1 MKHKLLPTMIGAVL
15 AGGMG
20 AAQADIT
27 VFGHI
32 DSAIV
37 SQDTDAGFINPIKM
51 PGTWIGTSAG
61 GTTPVPGSAVNKF
74 DQDDVNFVC
83 TTCSIGFKGSE
94 DLGNGLK
101 VIFKLD
107 FQYDIFSRQ
116 TSSLL
121 DRDQWL
127 GLSGNFGQVRAGS
140 ISTSYKSH
148 GAMIDPLY
156 RTAAQG
162 RAMGLQSYLHANAG
176 EDGQGRADHTVR
188 WDSPN
193 WNGFKVI
200 AHYTLDSDENDGNT
214 TLLNVNGE
222 EDDDA
227 YGIGGQYTNGGIL
240 VFADYLT
247 NDSDDVNNPN
257 GDLSAW
263 KVGGK
268 YTLNNFAVMG
278 QYEDIE
284 AQFNTSQFTGG
295 PVLGINDSGKQSTEQ
310 WHLAGTYTMGNNM
323 VYLGYGVAET
333 DDVFNT
339 LPADSVEQTAITL
352 AGTHSLSKRT
362 TIYAAYS
369 MIEQDNDFLIDA
381 ALTAGLFPTGGLV
394 DDPERDTFAIG
405 MKHKF

>member
-32 DSAIV
+32 DTAVVNHSTDRGFVNTASQVTPGNAIARV
-37 SQDTDAGFINPIKM
+37 A
-51 PGTWIGTSAG
+51 
-61 GTTPVPGSAVNKF
+61 GSAVTDNVS
-74 DQDDVNFVC
+74 DTNFVC

-101 VIFKLD
+101 AIFFLD
-107 FQYDIFSRQ
+107 FQYDMFSRQ

-127 GLSGNFGQVRAGS
+127 GLAGNFGQVRAGT
-140 ISTSYKSH
+140 ISTPYKSH

-162 RAMGLQSYLHANAG
+162 RTSGLQSQLHLGAG

-188 WDSPN
+188 WDSPS
-193 WNGFKVI
+193 WNGVKV
-200 AHYTLDSDENDGNT
+200 AAYYTLDSNERDGVVT
-214 TLLNVNGE
+214 TVGSAINSNPKGK

-227 YGIGGQYTNGGIL
+227 YGIGVQYTNGGYL
-240 VFADYLT
+240 VFADYVT
-247 NDSDDVNNPN
+247 NNSDDRDNPM
-257 GDLSAW
+257 GDLTAW

-278 QYEDIE
+278 QYESIE
-284 AQFNTSQFTGG
+284 PQFNLVTSF
-295 PVLGINDSGKQSTEQ
+295 GIPGSGKQSQDQ
-310 WHLAGTYTMGNNM
+310 WFLAGPYTMGNNM
-323 VYLGYGVAET
+323 IYAGYGATEYSDIMNSAPS
-333 DDVFNT
+333 DDM
-339 LPADSVEQTAITL
+339 DQTAFTI
-352 AGTHSLSKRT
+352 AGTHNLSKRT
-362 TIYAAYS
+362 MIYAAYNH
-369 MIEQDNDFLIDA
+369 IEQDNDTGINAASTAAIAAFNPLDA
-381 ALTAGLFPTGGLV
+381 KIV
-394 DDPERDTFAIG
+394 NDPEQDLFAIG

>member
-32 DSAIV
+32 DTAV
-37 SQDTDAGFINPIKM
+37 VAHDADHGFVNTAKM
-51 PGTWIGTSAG
+51 PADWLDNMDIDSST
-61 GTTPVPGSAVNKF
+61 NR
-74 DQDDVNFVC
+74 DDTNFVC

-101 VIFKLD
+101 AIFYLD
-107 FQYDIFSRQ
+107 FQYDIFDV
-116 TSSLL
+116 SSKDALT

-127 GLSGNFGQVRAGS
+127 GLAGNFGQVRFGS
-140 ISTSYKSH
+140 IATSYKSH

-162 RAMGLQSYLHANAG
+162 RAHGLQSFLHLGAG
-176 EDGQGRADHTVR
+176 EDGQGRAEHTIR

-200 AHYTLDSDENDGNT
+200 AHYTLDSSEKAGGTSFPTDSDEDNDG
-214 TLLNVNGE
+214 
-222 EDDDA
+222 
-227 YGIGGQYTNGGIL
+227 YGIGGQYTNGGIM

-247 NDSDDVNNPN
+247 NGGDDLDNSH

-263 KVGGK
+263 KLGGK
-268 YTLNNFAVMG
+268 YTVNNFAVMG
-278 QYEDIE
+278 QYEDITDE
-284 AQFNTSQFTGG
+284 FSYFGE
-295 PVLGINDSGKQSTEQ
+295 SGKQEMTL

-323 VYLGYGVAET
+323 VYLGYGVGDAENLSNNLLSPLG
-333 DDVFNT
+333 DD
-339 LPADSVEQTAITL
+339 SEQTAITL

-369 MIEQDNDFLIDA
+369 MQEQDNDDGINL
-381 ALTAGLFPTGGLV
+381 ALTGGIGGLKIV
-394 DDPERDTFAIG
+394 NDPEKDVFAIG